1 MKNCD
6 RRLVN
11 AAFAL
16 RPRAAFSSL
25 RSRFFTLRTD
35 PEPFL
40 SAVNWLT
47 SGFAYATLS
56 LNRLT
61 RRLQNRLISNYFMLF
76 AFSSTV
82 NFSKIVFPVWN
93 FVQSL
98 KYFVLRTN
106 TITVGRCAS
115 LDLRLFLPQ
124 TEYQIAWKSVKC
136 IPQKLS
142 QLYSKNDLSKN
153 DFSRVFLSG
162 HCCIWENFCG
172 VHLANFLTIWYS
184 ICRNDWQ

>member
-1 MKNCD
+1 MVSLFHYLKLYFLLAGWSVRLVKNCD

-47 SGFAYATLS
+47 SGFACATLS

-61 RRLQNRLISNYFMLF
+61 RRLQNRLNSNYFMLF

-82 NFSKIVFPVWN
+82 NFSKIFFSGVKFRAKFEVLCTTYKYN
-93 FVQSL
+93 YCRSL
-98 KYFVLRTN
+98 R
-106 TITVGRCAS
+106 ITRS
-115 LDLRLFLPQ
+115 Q
-124 TEYQIAWKSVKC
+124 T
-136 IPQKLS
+136 
-142 QLYSKNDLSKN
+142 
-153 DFSRVFLSG
+153 FST
-162 HCCIWENFCG
+162 
-172 VHLANFLTIWYS
+172 AN
-184 ICRNDWQ
+184 